1 MPTAARRD
9 TATSD
14 DTPSSATSKNATTKN
29 ATTSE
34 EASSP
39 VKAEASKAADDVTSA
54 GSATASSLRQ
64 IVTMPVT
71 VARAV
76 ADDVVSTAR
85 RPDAVLYLG
94 GLVGLAVLG
103 VLEWPVAAVAGA
115 GVAVASG
122 VRRVRA

>member
-9 TATSD
+9 TATGD
-14 DTPSSATSKNATTKN
+14 ATPSSTTSKNATKN